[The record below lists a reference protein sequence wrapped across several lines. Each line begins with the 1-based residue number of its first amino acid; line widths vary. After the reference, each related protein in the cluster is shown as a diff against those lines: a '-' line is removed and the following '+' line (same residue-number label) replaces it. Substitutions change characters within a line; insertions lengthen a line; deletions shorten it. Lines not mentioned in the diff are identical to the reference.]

1 MTDID
6 PDKLEAALDQ
16 LEAERERRLQ
26 AKIDSGEVVSVQTV
40 VVVDPEEDIEDAQ
53 ARALAKHPVSF
64 TASSFSFSL
73 AFHGT
78 RTPPTGKKKTVLRKR
93 RRLALPR
100 KGLSRTL
107 LRSRLGAGPPTPAPS
122 QPCAGDDPQRR

>member
-53 ARALAKHPVSF
+53 ARALAKHPVSDWMGARF

-122 QPCAGDDPQRR
+122 QPMCG

>member
-53 ARALAKHPVSF
+53 ARALAKHPVSDLGWAHGSPRVLF
-64 TASSFSFSL
+64 HFHWRSTGPGLRQLERRKQFSAS
-73 AFHGT
+73 G
-78 RTPPTGKKKTVLRKR
+78 
-93 RRLALPR
+93 
-100 KGLSRTL
+100 
-107 LRSRLGAGPPTPAPS
+107 
-122 QPCAGDDPQRR
+122 GD